1 AQQKA
6 QDRADASLEDLM
18 KVEVT
23 SVSKKEQALSR
34 TAAAVF
40 VITQEDIERSGATN
54 IPDLL
59 RMVPG
64 LDVAQINASTWA
76 ISSRGL
82 NGQFSNELLVLL
94 DGRNVYTPSFGGVF
108 WDTVDLPLE
117 NIERIEVIRGPGAS
131 VWGENAVNGVVNIIR
146 KKAGDTKG
154 GLINAGGG
162 NTDVDFAT
170 VQYGNSIK
178 DRVDYRGYVKYF
190 DNHDMRG
197 VGGGGGG
204 DGWHMARAGFR
215 TDSKITES
223 DALVV
228 EGDLYSGREGDPTDA
243 L

>member
-82 NGQFSNELLVLL
+82 NSQFSNELLVLI

-108 WDTVDLPLE
+108 WETVDLPLE

-131 VWGENAVNGVVNIIR
+131 IWGENAVNGVVNIIR

-154 GLINAGGG
+154 GLVTAGGG

-170 VQYGNSIK
+170 VQYGSSIK
-178 DRVDYRGYVKYF
+178 ERVDYRGYVKYF
-190 DNHDMRG
+190 DSHDMRSLS
-197 VGGGGGG
+197 GGDGG
-204 DGWHMARAGFR
+204 DGWHLARAGFR
-215 TDSKITES
+215 TDTKITEK
-223 DALVV
+223 DGLVV
-228 EGDLYSGREGDPTDA
+228 EG
-243 L
+243 